1 MWRLIARTLSS
12 TCAKTSAQSGSLS
25 GIAIKHQAIR
35 GPYQIINDEIVLI
48 EHGDRDSYLRRS
60 GSWMAVRL

>member
-35 GPYQIINDEIVLI
+35 GPY
-48 EHGDRDSYLRRS
+48 
-60 GSWMAVRL
+60 